1 MSTHDARAAARRARL
16 LTVGMLLVAAV
27 ATVARVLLAYHTPV
41 SPNTDANLD
50 DMLLMDYANYLRAG
64 KWVGPYGSDTLVK
77 NAGYSLCLAAFNL
90 LGMRYQLGFV
100 LLLVIVC
107 ALAAQSL
114 RPLVPSVPVRCSL
127 YVILLYLPAFFSS
140 YFFQRVYRNG
150 LAIVFA
156 LLVFASFIGLYLR
169 RQERLAL
176 LVPWSLLAGLSL
188 GFFSIIQ
195 ESAAWAL
202 PFVAACTLVTI
213 VLVVTDG
220 NRLRKTALAN
230 RRRRNQP
237 EPTHMRRA
245 VAQAVAPRVVVLLVP
260 LVVYGAF
267 VCAIRSINYSHYGVF
282 VTNDKYQSEFARAT
296 ANLTRIDVEYDD
308 ERVWVSNEALDKA
321 LEVSPTLRGMQ
332 DEIEQSW
339 KIWQDVSTG
348 FKVLDSSKE
357 PQVLGDHPYWALRDA
372 YREAGGYTSARETDR
387 FWGAVADEL
396 DQAFDDG
403 RLKKKDGLYLS
414 ATTQPLPW
422 DDVAGWVASS
432 IEALGRY
439 AWGDYI
445 DQTLI
450 CPLPATEVGTGSLA
464 DQLAARDLLG
474 PNTLFAVKGEL
485 HEDAVSQEAQPW
497 LQASNAVGK
506 TVLLVGRMLLGAS
519 AIGLL
524 VLLVHDVRT
533 RSVEGLRTALILLA
547 LFLSALVLV
556 FGTTWMISFLS
567 ANDSAVS
574 ASGNAFS
581 YSGAVYAL
589 IGYAECVVL
598 GRLMQIGAQ
607 R

>member
-1 MSTHDARAAARRARL
+1 MSVRDARTAAKRARL

-41 SPNTDANLD
+41 SPNTDASLD

-64 KWVGPYGSDTLVK
+64 AWVGPYGSNTLVK
-77 NAGYSLCLAAFNL
+77 NVGYSLCLAAFNL
-90 LGMRYQLGFV
+90 LGIRYQLGFA
-100 LLLVIVC
+100 LLLVVVC
-107 ALAAQSL
+107 VLAAQSL

-127 YVILLYLPAFFSS
+127 YVILLFIPAFFSS

-169 RQERLAL
+169 RQERLVV

-202 PFVAACTLVTI
+202 PFVVACTLVTI
-213 VLVVTDG
+213 ILVLTDG

-260 LVVYGAF
+260 LVVYGVF
-267 VCAIRSINYSHYGVF
+267 VSAICAINYSYYGVF

-296 ANLTRIDVEYDD
+296 ANLTRIDVGYDD
-308 ERVWVSNEALDKA
+308 DRVWVSNEALEKA

-332 DEIEQSW
+332 DEIAESW

-348 FKVLDSSKE
+348 FKVLDPKKE
-357 PQVLGDHPYWALRDA
+357 PQVLGDHPYWALREA
-372 YREAGGYTSARETDR
+372 YRDAGGYTDARKTDR
-387 FWGAVADEL
+387 FWGAVANEL
-396 DQAFDDG
+396 DQAFLDG

-414 ATTQPLPW
+414 VTTQPVPW
-422 DDVAGWVASS
+422 DVATGWVASS
-432 IEALGRY
+432 VEALGRY

-450 CPLPATEVGTGSLA
+450 RPLPATEVGTGSLT

-474 PNTLFAVKGEL
+474 PNTLFAVKGKL
-485 HEDAVSQEAQPW
+485 HKDAASQEAQPW
-497 LQASNAVGK
+497 LQASNMVGE
-506 TVLLVGRMLLGAS
+506 TVILVGRVLLCAS
-519 AIGLL
+519 ALGVL
-524 VLLVHDVRT
+524 VLFVHDVRT

-547 LFLSALVLV
+547 LFLSGLVLV
-556 FGTTWMISFLS
+556 FATTWMISFLS
-567 ANDSAVS
+567 ANDSALS
-574 ASGNAFS
+574 AAGNAFS

-589 IGYAECVVL
+589 LGYAECVVL
-598 GRLMQIGAQ
+598 GRLMQISAQ